1 MQIVIYYLISIC
13 SQKRIKKIMQKDT
26 EVGRIAMAVPVIIS
40 RALEMFL
47 KSLLTKTCLI
57 TQSKLSAVVSVA
69 HMKQC
74 IESEK
79 LFHFLK
85 DLAERTSTTAAQK
98 DNRTGMNVWPL
109 YRNKGHE
116 ICAKKPPEAA
126 ETSLDNEDSSSVSI
140 WR

>member
-1 MQIVIYYLISIC
+1 MPG
-13 SQKRIKKIMQKDT
+13 QKRRYNVRFPPQRRIKKIMQKDT
-26 EVGRIAMAVPVIIS
+26 EVGRIAMAVPVII

-57 TQSKLSAVVSVA
+57 TQSKLSAVVSIA
-69 HMKQC
+69 HKQC

-98 DNRTGMNVWPL
+98 DNRGMNVW
-109 YRNKGHE
+109 
-116 ICAKKPPEAA
+116 
-126 ETSLDNEDSSSVSI
+126 
-140 WR
+140 